1 MKDMKMD
8 ENKLIEEALNNREAA
23 EKLISLHYREV
34 YRYIYRR
41 TLNKSL
47 TEDLTQETF
56 LYALEHLASFRRKSP
71 FIIWVLKIATS
82 FINEHFRKVRKE
94 RKGLNSKENSSIN
107 DPEEEFD
114 VDAKYKII
122 HKHLQHLPL
131 SYQTIIILKFFENK
145 KTKEICA
152 IMGKTPIGVRVTL
165 HRALK
170 ALKREIER
178 SVTDSDL
185 LRLYNGEEKE
195 WPTFSPEKQG
205 KGEVR

>member
-1 MKDMKMD
+1 MD

-82 FINEHFRKVRKE
+82 FINDYFRKVRKE

-107 DPEEEFD
+107 DPEEEVD

-131 SYQTIIILKFFENK
+131 SYQTIIILKF
-145 KTKEICA
+145 
-152 IMGKTPIGVRVTL
+152 
-165 HRALK
+165 LK
-170 ALKREIER
+170 IKRR
-178 SVTDSDL
+178 RKFVPL
-185 LRLYNGEEKE
+185 WVKPQL
-195 WPTFSPEKQG
+195 
-205 KGEVR
+205 V